1 MKLSV
6 VIPAYN
12 EEKTLAAIVAEVRR
26 SPLDGIEREIV
37 IVNDGSSDGTA
48 RVMES
53 LRGPDLVPVNLPSNA
68 GKGAAVRRGIQEAT
82 GDFVI
87 VQDADLEYD
96 PADYPALLAPL
107 ARGTADAVYGSRI
120 LGRNSGSYRTFYW
133 GGRLLTFVFNVLY
146 GRRLTDLTTCYKV
159 FSRKDAIES
168 GLECDGFEFCEEITA
183 RLVRRGLRVE
193 EVPIRYRPRSFEEG
207 KKIRWVDGVKAIWT
221 LVRLR
226 FKPLR

>member
-1 MKLSV
+1 LKLSV
-6 VIPAYN
+6 VIPTYN
-12 EEKTLAAIVAEVRR
+12 EEKTLAKVVAEVRR
-26 SPLDGIEREIV
+26 VPLGDVQREIV
-37 IVNDGSSDGTA
+37 IVNDGSVDGTS
-48 RVMES
+48 RVIET
-53 LRGPDLVPVNLPSNA
+53 LRGPDLVAINLPANA

-82 GDFVI
+82 GDYI
-87 VQDADLEYD
+87 LVQDADLEYD

-107 ARGTADAVYGSRI
+107 KSGSADAVYGSRI
-120 LGRNSGSYRTFYW
+120 LGQNSGSYRAFYW
-133 GGRLLTFVFNVLY
+133 GGRLLTLVFNLLY

-159 FSRKDAIES
+159 FRREDAIAS

-183 RLVRRGLRVE
+183 RLMRSGRRVV

-226 FKPLR
+226 FSAPR